1 MKFLFD
7 SSAIFRA
14 IKENKVDLLIGNY
27 TLELARYELGNIVW
41 KDCFLQDKL
50 SKEEAHAIL
59 KTIRHAMSLIE
70 MMPIEGNEDEILE
83 LAIQLKITFYDASY
97 VYLARLKEL
106 HLITEDVRLI
116 KKAVPT
122 VIVSSLNDICK

>member
-7 SSAIFRA
+7 SSSIFRA
-14 IKENKVDLLIGNY
+14 IKENKVDLLIGNF

-41 KDCFLQDKL
+41 KDCFLQAKF
-50 SKEEAHAIL
+50 SKEEASAIL
-59 KTIRHAMSLIE
+59 ETIKHALSLIE
-70 MMPIEGNEDEILE
+70 MMPVAGNEDKVLE

-97 VYLARLKEL
+97 VYLARLKESQ
-106 HLITEDVRLI
+106 LITEDVRLI

-122 VIVSSLNDICK
+122 VRASTLNDICK